1 MIQQNKVPILVT
13 ALYYMHEQCFTLGM
27 KPMLSSTQWIF
38 LFEAL
43 CLGGDLN
50 PECTLIGHI
59 NWPLVQSSFSA
70 ENRVRLDALADR
82 SWQDELLHI
91 FSFLFTF
98 GMIESGIWHRLRRA
112 WGHEAS
118 IFRRASFT
126 LMIFSRNVWS
136 WHTHTHTHGGQK
148 AATNENCSILPTW
161 AFEGSHTAGTVV
173 IFKFKGWQFKSVVNV
188 IIF

>member
-38 LFEAL
+38 LFEAV

-98 GMIESGIWHRLRRA
+98 GMIESGKWHRLRRA

-136 WHTHTHTHGGQK
+136 WHTHTHTWR
-148 AATNENCSILPTW
+148 A
-161 AFEGSHTAGTVV
+161 
-173 IFKFKGWQFKSVVNV
+173 KGCKQWEL
-188 IIF
+188 